1 MRYARK
7 IDANQ
12 RKIDAIARMVGAH
25 VIDTTGDGR
34 IGFDRLYVLQGKT
47 YIVEIKDGDKVASER
62 TLSNGEQKRKEEVE
76 KRGVKYH
83 VIEDTTQLLRMFG
96 VTFSN
101 IEKDK
106 SDG

>member
-1 MRYARK
+1 MRYGRQ

-12 RKIDAIARMVGAH
+12 SKIDAMARMVGAH

-47 YIVEIKDGDKVASER
+47 YIVEIKDGDKIPSKQA
-62 TLSNGEQKRKEEVE
+62 LSNGEQKRKEEVE

-83 VIEDTTQLLRMFG
+83 VIKDTTQLLQMFG
-96 VTFSN
+96 VKFSN